1 MQNQNTI
8 VCLNGRSSLIVH
20 SFSNKNLKKLYPDM
34 KFISH
39 FIRNTSDLK
48 LNMLFLICGTLL
60 YHRMFKKPFMNSKY
74 SKSDDSKK
82 LSVVGPNS

>member
-1 MQNQNTI
+1 M
-8 VCLNGRSSLIVH
+8 L

-60 YHRMFKKPFMNSKY
+60 HHRMFKKPFMNSKY